1 MASSNIF
8 MTGNWK
14 YLIMST
20 YQVSSKTLDPYLP
33 KDTEIDLYKGKALIS
48 MVAFTFSRVHFFGIP
63 VPFHQRF
70 GQINFR
76 FYVKSKIDGS
86 KGVVFIKEFAPKP
99 LIALTANLCYNEPYF
114 YRNIKLKIKK
124 TKKHLKLSYK
134 HKSTKI
140 VAESTLEVEQLKP
153 ESINHF
159 VVDRY
164 IAFIKN
170 SKQKTVKY
178 TINHKPWQLLKANTI
193 TVDNKILDL
202 LPSKFKNA
210 KHITSC
216 FVDGSYVTVAKG
228 VLQPTVLKQKKILL
242 PHSKSAF

>member
-1 MASSNIF
+1 MATSNIF

-14 YLIMST
+14 NLIMST
-20 YQVSSKTLDPYLP
+20 YQVNSKILEPYLP

-48 MVAFTFSRVHFFGIP
+48 MVAFTFSKVRFFGIP
-63 VPFHQRF
+63 VPFHQEF

-99 LIALTANLCYNEPYF
+99 LIAWVGNLIYNEPYHYKKIYF
-114 YRNIKLKIKK
+114 NI
-124 TKKHLKLSYK
+124 TKKSNNATIRYT
-134 HKSTKI
+134 HKTIKI
-140 VAESTLEVEQLKP
+140 VAKNTLKTQKLKP

-170 SKQKTVKY
+170 SKKKTVKY
-178 TINHKPWQLLKANTI
+178 TINHKPWLLIQTKTI
-193 TVDNKILDL
+193 TVNNKILDL
-202 LPSKFKNA
+202 LPSKFKEA

-228 VLQPTVLKQKKILL
+228 VLQPTFLKQKSLVVTT
-242 PHSKSAF
+242 